1 MFLKSWM
8 CTGQSFLKVAVGSP
22 RSLPA
27 MTMNAN
33 WIFTCSIV
41 SAGAQSLLNIIPT
54 ISGLANCSFV
64 YDTFQTFVNRRCN
77 PLKSG
82 LRHLWIPL
90 LLVSIGLTL
99 LTAAW
104 VLTNHRNTH
113 QWYMGT
119 IYAQDFGPTRVKWR
133 KNERARREK
142 DASLLTAI
150 DEISNVNLRR
160 AYYTRVQK

>member
-1 MFLKSWM
+1 MTFKYWID
-8 CTGQSFLKVAVGSP
+8 
-22 RSLPA
+22 SLA
-27 MTMNAN
+27 QFM
-33 WIFTCSIV
+33 

-113 QWYMGT
+113 QRYMGT

-133 KNERARREK
+133 EGERERDA
-142 DASLLTAI
+142 DASPFDPSTKTQNY
-150 DEISNVNLRR
+150 S
-160 AYYTRVQK
+160 RVQKWMYLIERCNKAWIVSRSHSWLVHCCKNWIKKSQ